1 MNAETVIKA
10 MQSLASEE
18 KALHLSRF
26 FKTGSGEY
34 GEGDLFLGIAVPDT
48 RKVAK
53 TYQELPLEEVEKL
66 LQSPWHEIRLCG
78 LMTLV
83 LRCKK
88 KKLPEELR
96 KDFFE
101 FYLKHTSACNNWD
114 LVDLTC
120 REVVGRYLVDKER
133 SVLYRLAKSA
143 SLWEQRIAIVSTWEF
158 IIRNDFSDTF
168 NLAEYFISHPHDL
181 IHKAVGWMLRE
192 VGKRDREALTDF
204 LERHAAKLPRTTL
217 RYAIEHYPES
227 QRQAFLR
234 IKKSK
239 GEK

>member
-78 LMTLV
+78 IFPIDHFAGIIVVMK
-83 LRCKK
+83 CKNGRR
-88 KKLPEELR
+88 KLKNKLH
-96 KDFFE
+96 DFE
-101 FYLKHTSACNNWD
+101 K
-114 LVDLTC
+114 
-120 REVVGRYLVDKER
+120 
-133 SVLYRLAKSA
+133 
-143 SLWEQRIAIVSTWEF
+143 RI
-158 IIRNDFSDTF
+158 
-168 NLAEYFISHPHDL
+168 
-181 IHKAVGWMLRE
+181 
-192 VGKRDREALTDF
+192 
-204 LERHAAKLPRTTL
+204 
-217 RYAIEHYPES
+217 
-227 QRQAFLR
+227 
-234 IKKSK
+234 
-239 GEK
+239 

>member
-78 LMTLV
+78 L
-83 LRCKK
+83 
-88 KKLPEELR
+88 
-96 KDFFE
+96 
-101 FYLKHTSACNNWD
+101 
-114 LVDLTC
+114 
-120 REVVGRYLVDKER
+120 
-133 SVLYRLAKSA
+133 
-143 SLWEQRIAIVSTWEF
+143 TWEF

-192 VGKRDREALTDF
+192 VGKRNREALTDF

-234 IKKSK
+234 MKKSK